1 MTLYRMGVIYTVMR
15 YHLPHPT
22 QAAACG
28 APASVLVVSSFKEL
42 LTKPAS
48 LRCRRCLKVHAALK
62 AGRPVYSG
70 LEPAALEGVN
80 PADIDPETRAALGGK
95 A

>member
-1 MTLYRMGVIYTVMR
+1 MR

-28 APASVLVVSSFKEL
+28 APRSVLVVSLEEL
-42 LTKPAS
+42 QTKPAA
-48 LRCRRCLKVHAALK
+48 LHCRRCLRVQAALD

-70 LEPAALEGVN
+70 LEPAALEGLD
-80 PADIDPETRAALGGK
+80 PAEGEPFLRAARGRG
-95 A
+95 